1 MPRYKLIVFDFD
13 DTLIHLDVDW
23 SGVKNDILK
32 IASRQRI
39 FADKTKHLIVLGNMI
54 SKSSAIKNEV
64 DGVYR
69 KREKE
74 AVDRK
79 GYLPL
84 PHMIALVKELHQ
96 NGYRL
101 AIASGNH
108 SSNLRAVL
116 ARLGI
121 LPLFDVVC
129 GRDMIWNNKPA
140 SDQLLFVM
148 QRTGF
153 DKSETLFIGDSKYD
167 EESAESAGVG
177 FFLTEKPA
185 SESDA
190 GKLRGMLLG
199 EPPGKPDS
207 TPDIKPNKIPED
219 P

>member
-1 MPRYKLIVFDFD
+1 MQQYKLIVFDFD

-23 SGVKNDILK
+23 SEVKNDILK
-32 IASRQRI
+32 IASREKI
-39 FADKTKHLIVLGNMI
+39 FADKTKHLIILGNMI

-69 KREKE
+69 KREKA

-79 GYLPL
+79 GFRPF

-96 NGYRL
+96 KGYRL

-140 SDQLLFVM
+140 SDQLLFIM
-148 QRTGF
+148 QRAGF
-153 DKSETLFIGDSKYD
+153 DKGETLFVGDSKYD

-177 FFLTEKPA
+177 FFQTEKPA

-190 GKLRGMLLG
+190 KKLTGMLLG
-199 EPPGKPDS
+199 GLPGDS
-207 TPDIKPNKIPED
+207 GKISEHP
-219 P
+219 